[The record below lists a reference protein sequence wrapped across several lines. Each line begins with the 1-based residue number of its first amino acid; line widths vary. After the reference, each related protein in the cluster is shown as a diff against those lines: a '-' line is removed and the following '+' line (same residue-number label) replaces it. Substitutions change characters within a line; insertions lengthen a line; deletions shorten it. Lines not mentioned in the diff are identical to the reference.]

1 MRGNEPNKNEKNRG
15 KGTRLGQ
22 IPGSKKKKSTMGIEP
37 MTFGNQRNRKPMR

>member
-22 IPGSKKKKSTMGIEP
+22 IPGSKKKSTMGIEP